1 MAAEVEHRAAHA
13 ALSAAAI
20 RRAIEA
26 SGRAEVRIR
35 GRSMW
40 PVFRDGDSVELRAAR
55 ADEPLRGA
63 IVAIDGGERVVVHRV
78 VGESGDRLRTHGV
91 ARRSPD
97 PETSRAAVLGVVSA
111 RRGRVPVPDPL
122 LRLAASLVCAALG
135 SLRAVRRR
143 GQAA

>member
-1 MAAEVEHRAAHA
+1 VAAEVEHRAAHA

-40 PVFRDGDSVELRAAR
+40 PVLRDGDSVELRAAR
-55 ADEPLRGA
+55 AGEPLRGA

-78 VGESGDRLRTHGV
+78 VGENGDRLRTHGV

-111 RRGRVPVPDPL
+111 RRGRWLLVPASAL
-122 LRLAASLVCAALG
+122 CAAASLASAALA
-135 SLRAVRRR
+135 SVRAVRSR
-143 GQAA
+143 Q